1 MAGDTYD
8 RELIA
13 RMLEALKESPTMRF
27 VTTAVDDQIRLLRDA
42 DNREAA
48 GVQTV
53 RLGGDENEWVPIEH
67 DAQYERDYIPMPG
80 GWEIQTKG
88 KGSTYRICGPDDE
101 RLAIPSSPYL
111 HDTLTQMARD
121 VNAAWAKLAAPTPED
136 GRGDAIPRSIV
147 RDAVVEAILDHPA
160 DAMVDV
166 PDFVDD
172 VMERIDHALAQ
183 AERQGEG

>member
-53 RLGGDENEWVPIEH
+53 RLGGDENEWVRVPRVPTPEMLSELELLDGFSH
-67 DAQYERDYIPMPG
+67 
-80 GWEIQTKG
+80 
-88 KGSTYRICGPDDE
+88 
-101 RLAIPSSPYL
+101 
-111 HDTLTQMARD
+111 
-121 VNAAWAKLAAPTPED
+121 AALCIRYAAMLAAAPAPED
-136 GRGDAIPRSIV
+136 GRGDAIPREIV
-147 RDAVVEAILDHPA
+147 RDAVVEAILAHPEDA
-160 DAMVDV
+160 DVDA
-166 PDFVDD
+166 PDFVGE
-172 VMERIDHALAQ
+172 VMDRIDHALAQ
-183 AERQGEG
+183 AERQGEGNG